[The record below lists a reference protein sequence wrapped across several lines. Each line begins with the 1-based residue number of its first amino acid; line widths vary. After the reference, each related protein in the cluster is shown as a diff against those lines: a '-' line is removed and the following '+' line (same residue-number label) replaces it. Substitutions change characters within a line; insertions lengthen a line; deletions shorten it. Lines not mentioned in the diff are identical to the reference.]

1 MENVTCN
8 AAGENPAAQ
17 NLAQRSLSTSARD
30 QKLRL
35 LARLKLGPIDTFTA
49 IRELNI
55 LRPGARISELRTA
68 GHSIKTQLVTLTDDQ
83 GRSHEGIALYYL
95 SAKPVGGCAA

>member
-1 MENVTCN
+1 MTNKKKTDQTASLKTSRVNDTSGN
-8 AAGENPAAQ
+8 
-17 NLAQRSLSTSARD
+17 AQR
-30 QKLRL
+30 LRL

-55 LRPGARISELRTA
+55 LRPGARISELRA
-68 GHSIKTQLVTLTDDQ
+68 SGHSIKTQLVTLTDDQ

-95 SAKPVGGCAA
+95 STEPAGRLAA